1 MRMIN
6 LKVAAMLCCA
16 LMMFGHTSAQYDAV
30 KNRRPIFKKDTFSI
44 ASFGA
49 VGDGLQLNTKAIHAA
64 IDAAHKKGGGVVL
77 VPKGLWLTGPLELK
91 SNINLHVVNGATL
104 LFTADFSQYKLI
116 EANWEG
122 LPQMRNQSPI
132 AATAATNVAITGKGI
147 IDGNGGVWRQV
158 KKEKLTEG
166 QWKKLLASGG
176 MISEDKKTWYPTAS
190 NFKGNNEKNPGVIS
204 PEKTAAYYQS
214 VKDFLR
220 PNMVVFTAC
229 KNVLWEGV
237 TFQNSAAWCLHPL
250 MCENLIVSDIKV
262 KNPWFAQNG
271 DGIDVESC
279 NNVLIENSI
288 FDVGDDALCMKSGR
302 DEAGRKRGMPTQ
314 NVSIRGC
321 TVYSA
326 HGGFVIGSEMSGGV
340 RNVRVDNCSFIGTDI
355 GLRFKTTRG
364 RGGVVEN
371 IVINDIV
378 MKDIPGEAILFDM
391 YYMSKDPVPVFGEK
405 QDMPVIERKPL
416 DETTPAFRNFRI
428 SRVQCD
434 GAEKAIFIR
443 GLPEMQI
450 ADIQLKD
457 MSFTANKGI
466 EIQEAKGIILTN
478 IDLQLKDP
486 NTTIK
491 VQQSSDIKTTGIR
504 SNAYRQQPLSQGLA
518 ATAMR
523 MWPDSFMLAGD
534 KQPKWRYDQGVILK
548 GMDDVW
554 NATGDRKWFNYIQQS
569 MDFFV
574 GEDGS
579 IKGYKKDEYNVDHV
593 NNGKI
598 LLMLYE
604 VTGKEKYRKAA
615 QLLREQL
622 LTHPRTAEGGFWH
635 KKIYPSQMWLDG
647 LYMGQPFMASYAKLF
662 HEDKA
667 FDDIVLQF
675 RLMEK
680 YARDPKTGL
689 LYHGWDESRQQK
701 WADKTTGQ
709 SPHFWGRSLGWFG
722 MALVD
727 VLDYFPIAHP
737 GRKELTAILD
747 RYAVAVAKVQDP
759 VSGLWYDIV
768 DQKDKKPNYP
778 ESSGSSMITYTLA
791 KASRLGY
798 IGSSFYAV
806 AEKGYEGIKKHF
818 VLDSAGGIHLRGTV
832 TVSGLGGNPY
842 RDGSF
847 AYYMSEPVITNDPKG
862 MGGFILCA
870 AEMEFGAS
878 RNNAKGK
885 KVYLDNYF
893 NNELRKDATGM
904 NVKWHYVWDE
914 RDNGGYSMF
923 GKLFERQGATIALSS
938 SRPTEAVLKNADV
951 FIMVDPDT
959 QKETAAPNFMTMED
973 ATAIRNWV
981 FNGGVLLILGND
993 SSNNEI
999 RQFNTLPKMF
1009 GIEFNEDFFNP
1020 VLKDQFEMGT
1030 VVTPDQSPVFGSSKK
1045 LFIKEL
1051 STLKLSSPA
1060 QAIAT
1065 KNGANIMAISQLG
1078 KGKVFVLGDPWIY
1091 NEYIDGRKL
1100 TPDFQN
1106 HAAAS
1111 ALVDWLLKKEK

>member
-1 MRMIN
+1 MIIVKLKTALLLLYSLMIFN
-6 LKVAAMLCCA
+6 LA
-16 LMMFGHTSAQYDAV
+16 SAQYDAV
-30 KNRRPIFKKDTFSI
+30 LNRTPIFKKDTFSI
-44 ASFGA
+44 AAFGA
-49 VGDGLQLNTKAIHAA
+49 VGDGMRLNTVSINSAIES
-64 IDAAHKKGGGVVL
+64 AHKRGGGVVI
-77 VPKGLWLTGPLELK
+77 VPKGLWLTGPVVLK
-91 SNINLHVVNGATL
+91 SNINLHLEKGAML
-104 LFTADFSQYKLI
+104 LFSSDFNQYKLI
-116 EANWEG
+116 EGNWEG

-132 AATAATNVAITGKGI
+132 SATGATNVAITGKGI

-176 MISEDKKTWYPTAS
+176 MLGEDKKTWFPSAS
-190 NFKGNNEKNPGVIS
+190 NLKGNNEKNPGVIT
-204 PEKTAAYYQS
+204 PGKTDEYYQS

-220 PNMVVFTAC
+220 PNMVVFTSC

-250 MCENLIVSDIKV
+250 MCDNLIVRDIIV

-302 DEAGRKRGMPTQ
+302 DEVGRKRGMPTQ

-340 RNVRVDNCSFIGTDI
+340 RNVKVDNCSFIGTDI
-355 GLRFKTTRG
+355 GLRFKSTRG
-364 RGGVVEN
+364 RGGIVEN

-391 YYMSKDPVPVFGEK
+391 YYMSKDPVPAFGEK
-405 QDMPVIERKPL
+405 QEIQVIERKPL
-416 DETTPAFRNFRI
+416 DETTPSFRNFKI
-428 SRVQCD
+428 SRVHCD

-450 ADIQLKD
+450 TDIQLSD
-457 MSFTANKGI
+457 MDFSANKGI
-466 EIQEAKGIILTN
+466 EIQEAKGITLSN
-478 IDLQLKDP
+478 IDLKLNDP

-491 VQQSSDIKTTGIR
+491 IQQSTDVKSNGVR
-504 SNAYRQQPLSQGLA
+504 SNTFHQQPLSQGLSQ
-518 ATAMR
+518 TVIR
-523 MWPDSFMLAGD
+523 NWPDSFMLVGD

-554 NATGDRKWFNYIQQS
+554 NATGNKKWFNYIQQS
-569 MDFFV
+569 MDYFI

-579 IKGYKKDEYNVDHV
+579 IKGYKKDEYNLDHL
-593 NNGKI
+593 NNGKT
-598 LLMLYE
+598 LLMLYQ
-604 VTGKEKYRKAA
+604 VTGKEKYRKSA

-622 LTHPRTAEGGFWH
+622 LTHPRTSEGGFWH

-647 LYMGQPFMASYAKLF
+647 LYMAQPFMAEYAKLF
-662 HEDKA
+662 HEDKI

-680 YARDPKTGL
+680 HARDAKSGL
-689 LYHGWDESRQQK
+689 LYHGWDESLQQK
-701 WADKTTGQ
+701 WADKKTGQ
-709 SPHFWGRSLGWFG
+709 SPLFWGRSLGWFG

-727 VLDYFPIAHP
+727 VLDYFPIEHP
-737 GRKELTAILD
+737 GRKELIDILNRYATAITRVKD
-747 RYAVAVAKVQDP
+747 
-759 VSGLWYDIV
+759 SETGLWYDIV
-768 DQKDKKPNYP
+768 DKKGQKPNYP
-778 ESSGSSMITYTLA
+778 ESSASCMMTYALA

-798 IGSSFYAV
+798 INSSFYAV
-806 AEKGYEGIKKHF
+806 AQKGYEGIKNQF
-818 VLDSAGGIHLRGTV
+818 VWDSAGAIHLTGTV
-832 TVSGLGGNPY
+832 SVSGLGGNPY

-870 AEMEFGAS
+870 AEMEFGVS

-885 KVYLDNYF
+885 KVFLDNYF
-893 NNELRKDATGM
+893 NNEWRKDATGT

-914 RDNGGYSMF
+914 RDNGGFSMF
-923 GKLFERQGATIALSS
+923 GKLFQSQGASIELSS
-938 SRPTEAVLKNADV
+938 SKPTPAILKNADV
-951 FIMVDPDT
+951 FILVDPDT
-959 QKETAAPNFMTMED
+959 KKETASPNLMNQED
-973 ATAIRNWV
+973 VTALRNWV
-981 FNGGVLLILGND
+981 SNGGVLLILGND

-1009 GIEFNEDFFNP
+1009 GIEFNENLFNP
-1020 VLKDQFEMGT
+1020 VLDNQFEMG
-1030 VVTPDQSPVFGSSKK
+1030 VVTTPNQSPIFGSSKK

-1051 STLKLSSPA
+1051 STLKLSASSQP
-1060 QAIAT
+1060 IAT
-1065 KNGANIMAISQLG
+1065 KNGENIMAVSYLG

-1091 NEYIDGRKL
+1091 NEYLDGRRL
-1100 TPDFQN
+1100 PSDFQN
-1106 HAAAS
+1106 HAAAK
-1111 ALVDWLLKKEK
+1111 ALVDWILKKSN